1 MSLETYLTSLRQ
13 VATAAEDA
21 EKAYRLEAEAR
32 IRALAAARAEAY
44 RRVNFLTTLA
54 DLAGSA
60 PDGEGAMRNA
70 RAHLRVRLGWDEM
83 TPARQEVLERFD
95 AVALAIH
102 AAVNGVPAAADG
114 AQGEAAPADAPAAME
129 AFESWY
135 ASTRESTF
143 WYLFEHY
150 MPETPVVDF

>member
-13 VATAAEDA
+13 VATAADDA

-32 IRALAAARAEAY
+32 TRALAAARAEAY

-54 DLAGSA
+54 DLVSRA
-60 PDGEGAMRNA
+60 PDGEGAIRNA
-70 RAHLRVRLGWDEM
+70 RAHLCVRLGWDEM
-83 TPARQEVLERFD
+83 TPARQEVLDHFD

-102 AAVNGVPAAADG
+102 AALNGVSDEADR
-114 AQGEAAPADAPAAME
+114 ALGEAAPADAPAAME
-129 AFESWY
+129 AFELWY